1 MAGPLA
7 AVTGATGFLGARLT
21 TALLAKGWRV
31 RALVRRTPDPARLPP
46 SAGIELVRGDLAD
59 LAALKALVDGADVTL
74 HCAGLIKARR
84 RADFFAV
91 NRDGAQT
98 VAAAVGAGRL
108 LLISSLA
115 AREPGLSD
123 YADSKRAGEDAAR
136 AASRG
141 PLTIVRPPAIYGP
154 GDVET
159 LALFKLAGRSPIL
172 PLPGGPAARL
182 AVAHVDDVV
191 ETILAL
197 IPTEAPP
204 GPFAVGG
211 DRPEGYAWR
220 EIFAAAAAAMHRNPA
235 FVTLPPWLTRTA
247 ASASRAVGQL
257 TGAAPIFTPGKAREI
272 LHPDWSVS
280 PGEQAPG
287 APKAK
292 FNIKDG
298 FADAVAWY
306 RAHGWLN

>member
-46 SAGIELVRGDLAD
+46 SERLDLVRGDLAD
-59 LAALKALVDGADVTL
+59 LAALKALTNGADVTL

-91 NRDGAQT
+91 NRDGART
-98 VAAAVGAGRL
+98 IASAVGAGRL
-108 LLISSLA
+108 VLISSLA
-115 AREPGLSD
+115 AREPRLSD
-123 YADSKRAGEDAAR
+123 YAASKRAGEDAAR
-136 AASRG
+136 EASRG
-141 PLTIVRPPAIYGP
+141 RLTIVRPPAIYGP
-154 GDVET
+154 GDFET

-191 ETILAL
+191 DTILAL
-197 IPTEAPP
+197 IPSEAPP

-220 EIFAAAAAAMHRNPA
+220 EIFAAAAAAMDRRPA
-235 FVTLPPWLTRTA
+235 FVTLPAWFTRTA
-247 ASASRAVGQL
+247 ASASWAVGQL
-257 TGAAPIFTPGKAREI
+257 TGAAVIFTPGKAREV
-272 LHPDWSVS
+272 LHPDWSVA

-287 APKAK
+287 VPKAK
-292 FNIKDG
+292 FNIQDG
-298 FADAVAWY
+298 FAETVAWY
-306 RAHGWLN
+306 RVHGWLN